1 MFGRQVELHTYGVDQ
16 YGRTLAVVMLAG
28 IDVNLEQ
35 VRSGMAWVF
44 EKYIGDL
51 TSRSRPSYHAMQA
64 VAQQEQRGLW
74 SDRQPS
80 IPYHGCIGT
89 LPGNE
94 SVDCPKAL

>member
-1 MFGRQVELHTYGVDQ
+1 
-16 YGRTLAVVMLAG
+16 MLAG

-44 EKYIGDL
+44 EKYIGDADVEIQA
-51 TSRSRPSYHAMQA
+51 SYHAMQA

-80 IPYHGCIGT
+80 I
-89 LPGNE
+89 LPWLYRH
-94 SVDCPKAL
+94 AARQ